1 MSFND
6 ELQSIAKNVNIEL
19 EKYLPQEAVL
29 QKNVIEAM
37 RYSVKAGG
45 KRLRPTLAIAVSR
58 LLGGKDEEIL
68 PFAAAIEMIHTYSL
82 IHDDLPCMDNDDLR
96 RGKPTNHKVYGEAM
110 ALLAGDGLLNKAFE
124 VMTSGALLSS
134 NKENAL
140 RTMEYI
146 GRASSDHGMIGGQV
160 IDMENESKDIPV
172 EVLQKMHELKTGALI
187 CAAVMAPAY
196 LYSAEEVKKQAL
208 LQYAQSIGLA
218 FQVKDDIL
226 DVEGNEKLLGK
237 KIGSDNI
244 NGKTTYI
251 TIYGLDKSK
260 EILDDLT
267 KKAISAL
274 DIFGEKASFLKE
286 LAIYLLKR
294 QN

>member
-1 MSFND
+1 MFSD
-6 ELQSIAKNVNIEL
+6 ELQSITAIVNGEL
-19 EKYLPQEAVL
+19 EKYLPQEDVI

-45 KRLRPTLAIAVSR
+45 KRLRPTLALAVSR
-58 LLGGKDEEIL
+58 LLSGMDEEIL
-68 PFAAAIEMIHTYSL
+68 PFAVALEMIHTYSL

-96 RGKPTNHKVYGEAM
+96 RGKPTNHKVFGEAM

-124 VMTSGALLSS
+124 VMIRGALLSA

-140 RTMEYI
+140 NTMEYI
-146 GRASSDHGMIGGQV
+146 SSASSDHGMIGGQV
-160 IDMENESKDIPV
+160 IDMENEGKNIPV
-172 EVLQKMHELKTGALI
+172 EVLRKMHELKTGALI

-196 LYSAEEVKKQAL
+196 LNNAGEAEKKAL
-208 LQYAQSIGLA
+208 LKYAQCIGLA

-226 DVEGNEKLLGK
+226 DVEGSEELLGK
-237 KIGSDNI
+237 TIGSDNI

-260 EILDDLT
+260 EILDELT
-267 KKAISAL
+267 KNAVDSL
-274 DIFGEKASFLKE
+274 DMFGEKASFLKE
-286 LAIYLLKR
+286 LANYLLYREK
-294 QN
+294 